1 MILRFLQEY
10 SAFCFG
16 KSKRIS
22 TEKSKT
28 LGKMSDNKE
37 YFQTKCRC
45 ITLYSYPRRK
55 KLKNV
60 EKQTY
65 PLSYPQYPQ
74 WKNERKNWKKYVNI
88 KHLFCVIFLNNSLPE

>member
-28 LGKMSDNKE
+28 LGEMSDNKE
-37 YFQTKCRC
+37 YFQKTVKNGFFYEEWLKIVHNRQWNIHKFTK
-45 ITLYSYPRRK
+45 YK
-55 KLKNV
+55 KEQSV
-60 EKQTY
+60 G
-65 PLSYPQYPQ
+65 
-74 WKNERKNWKKYVNI
+74 V
-88 KHLFCVIFLNNSLPE
+88 

>member
-1 MILRFLQEY
+1 MRFLQEY

-37 YFQTKCRC
+37 YFQKMVKNGFSMRNGGKLC
-45 ITLYSYPRRK
+45 IID
-55 KLKNV
+55 
-60 EKQTY
+60 
-65 PLSYPQYPQ
+65 
-74 WKNERKNWKKYVNI
+74 NEIYINLQNI
-88 KHLFCVIFLNNSLPE
+88 KKNKVSVYNPLQLSTKKKTEKC